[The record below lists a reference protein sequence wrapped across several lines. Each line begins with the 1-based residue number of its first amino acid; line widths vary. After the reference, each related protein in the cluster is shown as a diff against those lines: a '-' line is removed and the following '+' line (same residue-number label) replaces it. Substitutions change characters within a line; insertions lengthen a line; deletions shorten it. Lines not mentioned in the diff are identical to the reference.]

1 MVSRKTAVK
10 GTADNEMVSGM
21 NYRML
26 GETGLRV
33 SVVGFGAA
41 SLGEEYG
48 DIDSAEGE
56 RAVHH
61 AIDRGINYFDVAPY
75 YGGTLAET
83 RLGRA
88 LVGKRSSIIL
98 ATKVG
103 RYKEGDGERFDFSAA
118 GIRRFVE
125 ESLRRLKTDYID
137 VYQAHDIEFVSR
149 EQIIQEALPAMYRLK
164 EEGKVRYVGITAYP
178 LHLLKDVA
186 ERAEVDTI
194 LTYCRYNLLDNSLD
208 QVLTPLAGEK
218 GIGLINASP
227 LNMRALTDLGA
238 PVWHPAPKKVLD
250 AVEQAAQ
257 CCRSHGR
264 DIAAIA
270 MQFALAYESVGTT
283 LVGMSKMRHVDRN
296 LEMLDVNLDNSL
308 LEQVLDILAPVANI
322 CWQEGI
328 RENCD
333 PGAVAQQ
340 S

>member
-1 MVSRKTAVK
+1 M
-10 GTADNEMVSGM
+10 D
-21 NYRML
+21 YRPL
-26 GETGLRV
+26 GGTGLRV
-33 SVVGFGAA
+33 SAVSFGAA

-103 RYKEGDGERFDFSAA
+103 RYREGDGERFDFSEK
-118 GIRRFVE
+118 GIRRSFE

-137 VYQAHDIEFVSR
+137 VYQAHDIEFVPR
-149 EQIIQEALPAMYRLK
+149 EQIIHEALPAMYRLR

-178 LHLLKDVA
+178 LHLLRDVA
-186 ERAEVDTI
+186 EQAEVDAI
-194 LTYCRYNLLDNSLD
+194 LTYCRYNLLDSSLD
-208 QVLTPLAGEK
+208 RVSAPLAREK

-238 PVWHPAPKKVLD
+238 PEWHPAPRRALE
-250 AVEQAAQ
+250 AVRKAVQ
-257 CCRSHGR
+257 CCRNHGR

-283 LVGMSKMRHVDRN
+283 LVGMSKVRHVDRN
-296 LEMLDVNLDNSL
+296 LEMLEADLDHSL
-308 LEQVLDILAPVANI
+308 LEQVFDILGPVADV

-328 RENCD
+328 RGNWD
-333 PGAVAQQ
+333 PGAVPPQ